1 MFTTYTFDKG
11 PISRKYKELKV
22 NRKKREPSFKVVKN
36 HQQIF
41 IKKYIWM
48 AGMLMKRCLKSV
60 IVREVQVKTIVRNH
74 YTPTWMT
81 KIEKPDN
88 IKY

>member
-41 IKKYIWM
+41 IKKYI
-48 AGMLMKRCLKSV
+48 
-60 IVREVQVKTIVRNH
+60 
-74 YTPTWMT
+74 
-81 KIEKPDN
+81 
-88 IKY
+88 